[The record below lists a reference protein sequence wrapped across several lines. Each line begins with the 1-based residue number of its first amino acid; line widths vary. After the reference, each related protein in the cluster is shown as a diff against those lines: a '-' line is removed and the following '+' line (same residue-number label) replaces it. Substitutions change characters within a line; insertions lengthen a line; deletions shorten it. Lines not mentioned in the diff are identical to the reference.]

1 MGQAMDEAAAKVSGG
16 GGEVIAFNPLDPAL
30 AADFWPRMNALRES
44 CPVAWSGQVWHE
56 RGDRGFWVINDY
68 ADVMAAAT
76 NPKAFSNAEGAS
88 PVQFDLDVLRM
99 IPLETDPPLHRG
111 IRRLLNP
118 FFTPEALRGQEADI
132 ADKVDRLIERCVD
145 QGSCDFVAEFVN
157 VLPPL
162 VFFESFLEQEESEIG
177 WVLDV
182 LEILHTHPQRALEV
196 APRLFA
202 FCADLLRQ
210 RRSEGRRDDLAGT
223 IAHMG
228 LTGEDGLELNEK
240 QRIEVINL
248 MIMAGM
254 ATTMGAMGCFAYQL
268 ASNHE
273 LRAGLRGA
281 DDRTIERAVEEFLR
295 YESAVPTGARTLTE
309 DLEMSGCPMRA
320 GDRVLLNWA
329 AANRDPERFADPDEL
344 DFARTN
350 VSGHVAFGAGI
361 HRCLGN
367 HLARREMRASLKA
380 IVALAR
386 FEVEPGFVP
395 EYRPSFAR
403 GPESLPVNIGR

>member
-1 MGQAMDEAAAKVSGG
+1 MGQAMDGASAKVRDG
-16 GGEVIAFNPLDPAL
+16 GGEAAGFSPLDPGL

-44 CPVAWSGQVWHE
+44 CPVGWSDQVWHA
-56 RGDRGFWVINDY
+56 RGDRGFWVVNDY

-76 NPKAFSNAEGAS
+76 NPQAFINAEGAT

-99 IPLETDPPLHRG
+99 IPLETDPPLHRQ

-132 ADKVDRLIERCVD
+132 AEKVDRLITRCVAR
-145 QGSCDFVAEFVN
+145 GSCDFVADFVN

-182 LEILHTHPQRALEV
+182 LEVLHTQPERAMEE
-196 APRLFA
+196 APKLFM
-202 FCADLLRQ
+202 FCADLLEQ
-210 RRSEGRRDDLAGT
+210 RRSAGRRDDLAGT

-228 LTGEDGLELNEK
+228 LTGEDGLELTEK

-254 ATTMGAMGCFAYQL
+254 ATTMGATGCFAYWL
-268 ASNHE
+268 ASDQD
-273 LRAGLRGA
+273 LRAGLRDA

-295 YESAVPTGARTLTE
+295 YGSAVPTAARTLAE
-309 DLEMSGCPMRA
+309 DVEMSGCPMKA

-329 AANRDPERFADPDEL
+329 AANRDPAKFANPDDL
-344 DFARTN
+344 DFARPN

-367 HLARREMRASLKA
+367 HLARREMTASLKA

-395 EYRPSFAR
+395 AYRPSFAR
-403 GPESLPVNIGR
+403 GPESLPVIIAR

>member
-1 MGQAMDEAAAKVSGG
+1 MDEAAAKVSGG

-111 IRRLLNP
+111 IRGLLNP

-361 HRCLGN
+361 HRASAITWRA
-367 HLARREMRASLKA
+367 AR
-380 IVALAR
+380 
-386 FEVEPGFVP
+386 
-395 EYRPSFAR
+395 
-403 GPESLPVNIGR
+403 